1 MGVIAVTVVD
11 SLTSAQSD
19 EILELILEC
28 TAFDSAYPF
37 SEHVLLNLRHGS
49 EHHVRHV
56 LAREEGRLAGYAHLD
71 MTDTVDG
78 PSAELAV
85 HPDFRR
91 HGIGSLLLSTLMV
104 ESRPRALRL
113 WVHGETAGAAQLAHN
128 FGFEKVRTLWQMR
141 RSLFASVPEV
151 PTPDGITLRN
161 FHPGSDTE
169 AWLACNARAFAHHPE
184 QGRWTRRDLEARM
197 KEPWF
202 DAKGFIVAEDDT
214 GRIVGFHWTKI
225 HGADER
231 DTHLHEPIG
240 EVYVVGVDPDW
251 QGKQLGRA
259 LTAVG
264 LRYLRHLGLRSAML
278 YVDAADQRAVALYQS
293 IGFAHWDTDT
303 LFRDPLMPLD

>member
-1 MGVIAVTVVD
+1 MGDIAITVVD
-11 SLTSAQSD
+11 ELSDQESAD
-19 EILELILEC
+19 ILELILEC

-49 EHHVRHV
+49 DHSVQHVI
-56 LAREEGRLAGYAHLD
+56 AREDGRLAGYAHLD
-71 MTDTVDG
+71 NTDTVDG

-85 HPDFRR
+85 HPDMRR
-91 HGIGSLLLSTLMV
+91 HGVGSLLLSGLMV
-104 ESRPRALRL
+104 LSRPRALRL
-113 WVHGETAGAAQLAHN
+113 WAHGEAAGAASLAHN

-141 RSLFASVPEV
+141 RSLFASVLEAPL
-151 PTPDGITLRN
+151 PDGITLRN
-161 FHPGSDTE
+161 FHPTDDVD
-169 AWLACNARAFAHHPE
+169 AWLECNRRAFAHHPE
-184 QGRWTRRDLEARM
+184 QGRWTRRDLESRM

-202 DAKGFIVAEDDT
+202 DAKGFIVAEDLN

-225 HGADER
+225 HGVDER
-231 DTHLHEPIG
+231 DAHLHEPVG

-278 YVDAADQRAVALYQS
+278 YVDSADERAVALYES